1 MSIEELNG
9 WKAREYDALKAS
21 VAELESVRDNLSRAY
36 AVQGLALEE
45 ERTRVAE
52 LEAAIHSH
60 KDHYIF
66 TTPDFEDLELWKLVE
81 PKP

>member
-1 MSIEELNG
+1 MNDHGHGPGMRCPLCLIEELQ
-9 WKAREYDALKAS
+9 A
-21 VAELESVRDNLSRAY
+21 
-36 AVQGLALEE
+36 
-45 ERTRVAE
+45 RVAE